1 LFTNLILTNIDYTLK
16 NYTIRSS
23 FAKGSSCY
31 VCKVINKS
39 RALIAVKKI
48 IANNKKQKLRVEDKI
63 KVLRQITKD
72 STPIRL

>member
-1 LFTNLILTNIDYTLK
+1 MLK

-39 RALIAVKKI
+39 RVLVTIKKI
-48 IANNKKQKLRVEDKI
+48 IVNNKKQKLRMEDEI
-63 KVLRQITKD
+63 EVLRRITED
-72 STPIRL
+72 SALVRL